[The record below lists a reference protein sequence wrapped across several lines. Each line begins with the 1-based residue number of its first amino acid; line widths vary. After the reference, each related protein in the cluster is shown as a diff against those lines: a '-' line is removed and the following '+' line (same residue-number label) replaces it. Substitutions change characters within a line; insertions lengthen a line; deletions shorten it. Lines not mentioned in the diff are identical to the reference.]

1 MWLVNITCSEEAWKQ
16 NAIEFKAMTQ
26 KYQCEVIT
34 SKKMTDG
41 TRIMA
46 YKLED
51 VSDAEN
57 FQTECTNFAGFTSDF
72 ESL

>member
-1 MWLVNITCSEEAWKQ
+1 MWLVNITCSEEAWKR
-16 NAIEFKAMTQ
+16 NAIEFKAIAQ
-26 KYQCEVIT
+26 KYQGEVIT
-34 SKKMTDG
+34 SKKTPDG

-51 VSDAEN
+51 VSDAESFQEECAN
-57 FQTECTNFAGFTSDF
+57 FPGFASDF